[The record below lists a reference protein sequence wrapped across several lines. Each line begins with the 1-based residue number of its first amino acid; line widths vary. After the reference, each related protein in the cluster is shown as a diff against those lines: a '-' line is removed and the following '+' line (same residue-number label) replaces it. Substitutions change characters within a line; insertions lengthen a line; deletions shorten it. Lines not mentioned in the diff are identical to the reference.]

1 MKDLIVLGLVAAT
14 LGQVALCISILLP
27 RSFQKQV
34 HLPLLLLFMA
44 SGIIAIVPVVAN
56 FIPEWTP
63 SAIAIGLPAL
73 LLLGPSL
80 WLYADGL
87 TSENAWRLQA
97 GHNWHFVPVFLGLVV
112 AALITALPDE
122 IRTKIF
128 VEGEDVKGDLPSS
141 VIILFFLLIMG
152 WLPQSTYYMFRIFR
166 RLSNYRV
173 RLKNLFASNEGREL
187 RWLGWLV
194 LIIGSVWIIGF
205 ASIISDNF
213 FDYRFM
219 DSKLWAAIWFLLIW
233 SLAMWG
239 LRQKPGFEG
248 RYLESETDLN
258 LDRNTEMVPNQ
269 KYERSAL
276 GGEQAQRIAE
286 KIDFAMSRDHLYL
299 DPNLSLQKLSKHLG
313 ISSNFISQT
322 LNETMGESF
331 FDFVN
336 RWRIEAAKPKIISD
350 DSTVLT
356 IALSVGFNARSSF
369 YKAFKRETGE
379 TPRAY
384 KVSKRATV
392 R

>member
-1 MKDLIVLGLVAAT
+1 M
-14 LGQVALCISILLP
+14 
-27 RSFQKQV
+27 
-34 HLPLLLLFMA
+34 
-44 SGIIAIVPVVAN
+44 
-56 FIPEWTP
+56 
-63 SAIAIGLPAL
+63 
-73 LLLGPSL
+73 
-80 WLYADGL
+80 
-87 TSENAWRLQA
+87 
-97 GHNWHFVPVFLGLVV
+97 V
-112 AALITALPDE
+112 AALIAVLPDE

-128 VEGEDVKGDLPSS
+128 VEGEDVRGALPST
-141 VIILFFLLIMG
+141 VVILFFLLVIG
-152 WLPQSTYYMFRIFR
+152 WLPQSTYYMFQIFR

-194 LIIGSVWIIGF
+194 LVIGGIWIISF

-213 FDYRFM
+213 FDYRFV
-219 DSKLWAAIWFLLIW
+219 DSKIWAAIWLLLIW
-233 SLAMWG
+233 SLAIWG
-239 LRQKPGFEG
+239 LRQKPGFDG
-248 RYLESETDLN
+248 RYLAGESDLYLN
-258 LDRNTEMVPNQ
+258 RNTGKIPNQ

-286 KIDFAMSRDHLYL
+286 KIKFAMTRDHLYL

-313 ISSNFISQT
+313 ISPNFISQT
-322 LNETMGESF
+322 LNETIGESF

-350 DSTVLT
+350 DATVLT

-384 KVSKRATV
+384 KLSKERLFSDAKL